1 MQSIRV
7 AIRATDPT
15 TLAEIE
21 RELADL
27 RGQEPPGAELID
39 DPSPQPKVVDP
50 LLTTAGIALLAG
62 AGGKLGEIVIEWLVE
77 RIRRIVA
84 KRKAKVTLTVAGVQ
98 LTVDEQ
104 AKPEHLAAQ
113 FGKAMARKP

>member
-1 MQSIRV
+1 MQPIRV

-21 RELADL
+21 RELATL

-39 DPSPQPKVVDP
+39 DPSPQPKVGDP
-50 LLTTAGIALLAG
+50 LLATLAIALVAG
-62 AGGKLGEIVIEWLVE
+62 AGGKFGELVIEWLVE
-77 RIRRIVA
+77 RIRKIVS

-104 AKPEHLAAQ
+104 TKPDHLAAQ
-113 FGKAMARKP
+113 FGKAMGGKP